1 MGSLDNKVIVVTGAA
16 GVLCSALVKGLAKE
30 GARLALIGRT
40 KSKLDELAAQVAASG
55 AAKPLAVSADVGDQA
70 QLIAARD
77 EIVKTLGPVDVLV
90 NGAGGNQP
98 KATAKA
104 ERMVADTPLAESFF
118 GIEVAALKQV
128 FDLNFIGTLLPCIVF
143 GEAMASRGG
152 NIINV
157 SSMSAQRPLTKV
169 LGYGAAKAAVD
180 NMTRWLS
187 VHLAPR
193 GVRVNA
199 IAPGFFVTE
208 QNRFLLYEKDGATL
222 TARGKKIID
231 HTPLGRFGK
240 AEELVAATLWLA
252 GDGSSFVTGTVVAID
267 GGFSAYSGV

>member
-1 MGSLDNKVIVVTGAA
+1 MPSLANKVIVVTGAA
-16 GVLCSALVKGLAKE
+16 GVLCSALVKGMAKE
-30 GARLALIGRT
+30 GAKLVLIGRT
-40 KSKLDELAAQVAASG
+40 KSKLDELAAEVAATG
-55 AAKPLAVSADVGDQA
+55 AFKPLAISADVGDQA
-70 QLIAARD
+70 QLIAARE
-77 EIVKTLGPVDVLV
+77 EIIRTLGPVDVLV

-104 ERMVADTPLAESFF
+104 ERMLEGTPLAETFF
-118 GIEVAALKQV
+118 GVEIAAIKQV
-128 FDLNFIGTLLPCIVF
+128 FDLNFFGTLLPCMVF
-143 GEAMASRGG
+143 GEGMAERGG

-169 LGYGAAKAAVD
+169 LGYGTAKAAVD
-180 NMTRWLS
+180 NLTRWLA

-208 QNRFLLYEKDGATL
+208 QNRFLLYEKDGTTL

-231 HTPLGRFGK
+231 HTPLGRFGA
-240 AEELVAATLWLA
+240 AEELVAATVWLA
-252 GDGSSFVTGTVVAID
+252 GDGSSFVTGTVVAVD

>member
-16 GVLCSALVKGLAKE
+16 GVLCSALVKGMAKE
-30 GARLALIGRT
+30 GAKLALIGRT
-40 KSKLDELAAQVAASG
+40 KSKLDELAAQVAATG
-55 AAKPLAVSADVGDQA
+55 AFKPLAVSADVNDQA
-70 QLIAARD
+70 QLVAARD

-104 ERMVADTPLAESFF
+104 ERMVAGTPLAESFF

-143 GEAMASRGG
+143 GEAMAERGG
-152 NIINV
+152 NILNV

-180 NMTRWLS
+180 NMTRWLA

-208 QNRFLLYEKDGATL
+208 QNRFLLYEKDGQTL

-231 HTPLGRFGK
+231 HTPLGRFGE
-240 AEELVAATLWLA
+240 ADELVAATLWLA
-252 GDGSSFVTGTVVAID
+252 GDGSRFVTGTVVAVD